1 MCPTGGRSWR
11 LWQAHPYTNWR
22 EAGGVSGLAGGL
34 VIPVKMRVHD
44 MQGRSRLRCFDTGLN
59 RRLRL
64 TGQNAYKASRPL
76 VFGAA

>member
-1 MCPTGGRSWR
+1 M
-11 LWQAHPYTNWR
+11 
-22 EAGGVSGLAGGL
+22 SGLAGGL